1 MALQNKYL
9 RSAHVPPSSLRHQRF
24 PALVLKHL
32 PDHRILQ
39 QAANLR
45 TIPIRNAISATL
57 VQDVPKNQAVP
68 ILGRQ
73 LHPAELHQNFLR
85 LLAFHPELGYRLNRK
100 RLHQQVFQII
110 RVEVQ
115 NVVLQ
120 FLTHE

>member
-1 MALQNKYL
+1 M
-9 RSAHVPPSSLRHQRF
+9 
-24 PALVLKHL
+24 LKHL

-39 QAANLR
+39 QAVNLR
-45 TIPIRNAISATL
+45 TIPIRNAISTIL

-68 ILGRQ
+68 ILGLQ
-73 LHPAELHQNFLR
+73 LHPTELHLNFL
-85 LLAFHPELGYRLNRK
+85 LLLVFHPELEYRLNRK